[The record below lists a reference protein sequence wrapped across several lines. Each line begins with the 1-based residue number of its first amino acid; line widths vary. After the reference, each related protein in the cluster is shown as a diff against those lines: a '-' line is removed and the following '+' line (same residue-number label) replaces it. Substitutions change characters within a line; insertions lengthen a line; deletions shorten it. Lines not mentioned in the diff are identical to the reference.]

1 MITCNVILPLT
12 LFIRKLR
19 RNIAYLFVLSLFV
32 NVGMWFERFNII
44 VMSLAH
50 DFDPYNFGFYVPSI
64 IEIGI
69 TLGSFGWFLTF
80 FLIFAKTLPILSIT
94 ELKEEVHD

>member
-1 MITCNVILPLT
+1 MVTCNVILPLT
-12 LFIRKLR
+12 LFVRKFR
-19 RNIAYLFVLSLFV
+19 RNISYLFVLSLFV

-50 DFDPYNFGFYVPSI
+50 DFDPYNWGFYAPSI

-69 TLGSFGWFLTF
+69 TLGSFGWFFMF